1 MNKPTSSDG
10 WKDDYLSRLSRLSKN
25 QLMALAL
32 KLKQQQLEQGP
43 AAEPVAIVGVGCRLP
58 GGVAGPDDY
67 WALLRSAGSGIV
79 EMQDERWNMAAYFD
93 ADPEAGGRI
102 HTRSLGLVDEVDRFD
117 ADFFSISP
125 REAESMDPQQRLLL
139 EVAWE
144 AIERS
149 GHACASLEGRQ
160 VGVFVGMMNK
170 DYLHLN
176 APDITGE
183 AARHSPYYASGEAFS
198 IAAGRL
204 AYILGVHG
212 PCMTIDTACSSSLVA
227 VHLACRSLL
236 EDECELALAGG
247 TSLILSPEASI
258 VSSNAR
264 MLSPTGQCW
273 SFDHRADGYVRGEGC
288 AVVVLKRLSRALAD
302 GDPVLAVI
310 AGSAVNHDG
319 RSQGLTA
326 PNTAAQIAL
335 MREALRGAKL
345 DAAQIRYVEAHGTG
359 TPLGDPIEMNSIQ
372 AVYGE
377 ARDEAAP
384 LVIGSVKTQIGH
396 TEACA
401 GVAGLIKLALCVAHG
416 RVVPQ
421 RNFERLNPHITLRE
435 GVRLALR
442 DAPFG
447 GEPGARYGA
456 VNSFGFSGTNAHL
469 IVRDLPAAAPVA
481 PSLRGPRVLV
491 VSAASAAALDALL
504 LRYRDYLAPDRPE
517 PDWDALAYTS
527 QVGRNHFRE
536 RAALAA
542 DDITGLRAALDAAI
556 AARGAAGPTPAARQ
570 PAPREGWLF
579 GAFNMTPAELVAQL
593 RRGSGAFARRFD
605 ALAAR
610 AAPEWVA
617 RDEVLAYLA
626 GCAIVETLRDAGLQ
640 ADALAGADT
649 LGRLMAATAA
659 GLLSVDTVLAW
670 LPLDAA
676 ARDAALADWPA
687 LQPQIALV
695 DAGSGDPL
703 LDTWRDVARRR
714 AWLAQPGDPGP
725 AAVQE
730 VDQAIRWLAIG
741 DLDAAR
747 GDGMAAAPPLFPRES
762 GARSWDHA
770 WARLYRAGLSID
782 WSALHGTT
790 RPPRLVLPTYAFQ
803 RRRYWPSNAKV
814 AQLQAPTRQASA
826 EFRLTWQVAAPAD
839 APASGASPARRRIVL
854 AEAGGWSHAA
864 ELPGGPQ
871 WLPLPAD
878 WRDSQVLAALLA
890 SLELGA
896 AGGPVDLLFWL
907 SPARVGHA
915 FAASPVDA
923 ARRAADTARGL
934 RVIGQALLGLGEPAG
949 LRIGFA
955 TEGVEQVV
963 EADAG
968 QAPNLGDGVVGGF
981 ARTIGFEQPQ
991 WRPWVVDLDARADGA
1006 AQIALALDAVD
1017 DENDVAIRDGQRHVR
1032 RLAAVAVDV
1041 VQAADAAHAANGAN
1055 ATNATT
1061 NTALE
1066 AATRGDRAYLITGG
1080 LGGIGLALAR
1090 RLARDGAGELVLV
1103 SRRGPEDA
1111 EARAARDT
1119 LAAAGVPLTWVRAD
1133 VGDAEALRAGLTAV
1147 RLPLGGIYHAAGVLD
1162 DAPLQNLTDA
1172 HFTRV
1177 MHAKVAGAL
1186 NLERIAREAGVERFV
1201 LFSSVAAVV
1210 GSAGQANYASAN
1222 GFLAAL
1228 GRACRAT
1235 GLGATVIH
1243 WGPWAEAGMA
1253 GPERVRQKIERA
1265 GFVLIEP
1272 EAALDALQAVLA
1284 RGEAEAVIAR
1294 FDWARIADY
1303 LAERGARP
1311 LFDRVSTAP
1320 ARRAAKPAEA
1330 RGEALAEAVRE
1341 LLQQGEAAAARQMQA
1356 HAEAIVRKVLAID
1369 AGDAIDPARSLLE
1382 LGMDSLL
1389 SVELRNRFAAQWG
1402 LSLPVSL
1409 MFDCPSVAAVS
1420 RRLLDELRAKEGVKA
1435 GAGEGAGAGA
1445 DAAPD
1450 PASTAPSAAPRRED
1464 ARCDIAVIGMACRM
1478 PAGANDVGAFWDR
1491 LIAGTDMVRPFD
1503 GTRWDVPRFYTPG
1516 SAEDG
1521 KMVANDGG
1529 QIADVHGFDNR
1540 FFGIGDREAEYMD
1553 PQQRIALEVAWET
1566 LESAAYTP
1574 EQLAD
1579 GAGVFIGPG
1588 PSDFADLSQRH
1599 AGALVGLMGPGHHV
1613 SAIPGR
1619 IAHLFD
1625 WQGPCMAIDTAC
1637 SSSLVAVH
1645 VAAQHL
1651 RERECRVALAGG
1663 VNVILSPANNIV
1675 LSKAGMLSPAG
1686 RCRTFDARA
1695 DGYVRSDGCGMVL
1708 LKRLDDALAD
1718 GDAILG
1724 VIRGSAVNHN
1734 GQGQGLTAPSSR
1746 QQARLI
1752 EAALARAG
1760 TSPAEVRYVE
1770 AHGTGTPLG
1779 DPIEMAALKTTYGEH
1794 RDAADPLYVGAVK
1807 SAIGHTE
1814 SAAGVAGLIKVLLM
1828 MRHRMIP
1835 PTLHLDTLNP
1845 HLEIDPRTI
1854 RIPTAPLPLL
1864 AREDGTLSCAVS
1876 SFGFSGTNAHLIVAA
1891 PPREPARPAARDGR
1905 GLFAVSARSLPALAR
1920 LCERHAE
1927 HLERAGRAEPLAD
1940 LCASTLLGRR
1950 RFEHALCLYPDSHA
1964 ELVAQLRASAARLR
1978 QVPPPAA
1985 PATIDT
1991 LALRLVAGA
2000 VPPAATLAG
2009 WRDEPRFAAALAAA
2023 RDALSAARA
2032 AQAGGVAHEGIAAS
2046 LDADW
2051 FCVLHALSHCLAAFG
2066 IEPDRID
2073 YRGRLWLAAAPVYR
2087 AASLG
2092 EAARRF
2098 LGADPVPA
2106 PERLGGIALR
2116 AIEGGEEEGDARH
2129 EGEGGFLSL
2138 RDASGRATRHLDAAA
2153 GLDDE
2158 AWRRAFGALWE
2169 GARQVDWLAGLA
2181 GSGYRRV
2188 ALPAYP
2194 FEHRDCSRPARLP
2207 AGERSLEQLLE
2218 DLQAE

>member
-1 MNKPTSSDG
+1 MNKSASSAG
-10 WKDDYLSRLSRLSKN
+10 WKDEYLSRLSRLSKN

-32 KLKQQQLEQGP
+32 KLKQQQVEDGS
-43 AAEPVAIVGVGCRLP
+43 AAEPIAIVGVGCRLP

-67 WALLRSAGSGIV
+67 WALLRSAGSGIR
-79 EMQDERWNMAAYFD
+79 EMTSERWNMAAYYD
-93 ADPEAGGRI
+93 PDPEAGGRI

-149 GHACASLEGRQ
+149 GHACASLDGRR

-176 APDITGE
+176 APDVTG
-183 AARHSPYYASGEAFS
+183 ADARHSPYYASGEAFS

-236 EDECELALAGG
+236 DDECELALAGG

-273 SFDHRADGYVRGEGC
+273 TFDHRADGYVRGEGC

-302 GDPVLAVI
+302 GDPILAAI

-335 MREALRGAKL
+335 MRDALRAAKL
-345 DAAQIRYVEAHGTG
+345 DAARVSYVEAHGTG

-372 AVYGE
+372 AVYGDGR
-377 ARDEAAP
+377 RDDAP

-401 GVAGLIKLALCVAHG
+401 GVAGLIKLALCVAHD

-421 RNFERLNPHITLRE
+421 RNFERLNPHITLRD
-435 GVRLALR
+435 GVRLALSE
-442 DAPFG
+442 APFG
-447 GEPGARYGA
+447 GAAGARYGA

-469 IVRDLPAAAPVA
+469 IVRDVPPAAAGA
-481 PSLRGPRVLV
+481 PPARGPRVLA

-504 LRYRDYLAPDRPE
+504 LRYRDYLAEGESGVE

-536 RAALAA
+536 RVALTA
-542 DDITGLRAALDAAI
+542 DGIAGLRAALDATIDARA
-556 AARGAAGPTPAARQ
+556 AARAEASAQRAKAAPVDGMRWVFSAFDAAPAVVV
-570 PAPREGWLF
+570 E
-579 GAFNMTPAELVAQL
+579 QL
-593 RRGSGAFARRFD
+593 KQTSGAFAERFD
-605 ALAAR
+605 ALAAL
-610 AAPEWVA
+610 APDGVAA
-617 RDEVLAYLA
+617 RDDALAYLT
-626 GCAIVETLRDAGLQ
+626 GCAIFQTLMAAGLRP
-640 ADALAGADT
+640 DAVAGRDSG
-649 LGRLMAATAA
+649 GRLVAATAA
-659 GLLSVDTVLAW
+659 GLVSVETVLAW
-670 LPLDAA
+670 LPLDAG
-676 ARDAALADWPA
+676 ARDLALAGWPLA
-687 LQPQIALV
+687 QPDVALV
-695 DAGSGDPL
+695 DAGSGASRVE
-703 LDTWRDVARRR
+703 TWRDATRRR
-714 AWLAQPGDPGP
+714 DWLAMPADEP
-725 AAVQE
+725 AAHDVAE
-730 VDQAIRWLAIG
+730 GAQAAGRRLEIG
-741 DLDAAR
+741 DATLPAGLASQ
-747 GDGMAAAPPLFPRES
+747 ALFSREPAS
-762 GARSWDHA
+762 RSWDRA
-770 WARLYRAGLSID
+770 WAALYVSGLSPD
-782 WSALHGTT
+782 WSALYGAT
-790 RPPRLVLPTYAFQ
+790 RPRRLVLPTYAFQ
-803 RRRYWPSNAKV
+803 RRRYWPRNAKV
-814 AQLQAPTRQASA
+814 AQLQASPLQGGAA
-826 EFRLTWQVAAPAD
+826 FRLVWQAAAPTSDTAHET
-839 APASGASPARRRIVL
+839 APARRRIVL
-854 AEAGGWSHAA
+854 AEPGDWQHAA
-864 ELPGGPQ
+864 ALPPGVQ
-871 WLPLPAD
+871 WQALPAG
-878 WRDSQVLAALLA
+878 WRDAGVLAGELAALALD
-890 SLELGA
+890 A

-907 SPARVGHA
+907 APSRAGLDGTARQAALARHA
-915 FAASPVDA
+915 AQ
-923 ARRAADTARGL
+923 TARGL
-934 RVIGQALLGLGEPAG
+934 RVIGQTLLGLGDTAG
-949 LRIGFA
+949 LRVGFV
-955 TEGVEQVV
+955 TEGVERVGD
-963 EADAG
+963 ADEG
-968 QAPNLGDGVVGGF
+968 IMPNVADGVVAGF
-981 ARTIGFEQPQ
+981 AKTLGFEQPH

-1006 AQIALALDAVD
+1006 VRAAQIVLALDAGD
-1017 DENDVAIRDGQRHVR
+1017 GENDVAIRDGRRHVR
-1032 RLAAVAVDV
+1032 RLAVVAPD
-1041 VQAADAAHAANGAN
+1041 AADAANVADAVRDAPV
-1055 ATNATT
+1055 
-1061 NTALE
+1061 
-1066 AATRGDRAYLITGG
+1066 RGDRAYLITGG

-1090 RLARDGAGELVLV
+1090 RLGRAGAGELVLV
-1103 SRRGPEDA
+1103 SRRGPDDA
-1111 EARAARDT
+1111 DACAARDA

-1133 VGDAEALRAGLTAV
+1133 VADHDALRAGLAAV
-1147 RLPLGGIYHAAGVLD
+1147 RLPLGGIFHAAGVLD

-1172 HFTRV
+1172 HFERV
-1177 MHAKVAGAL
+1177 MRAKVAGTL
-1186 NLERIAREAGVERFV
+1186 NLDRIAREAGVERFV
-1201 LFSSVAAVV
+1201 LFSSVAAIV
-1210 GSAGQANYASAN
+1210 GSAGQANYAGAN

-1228 GRACRAT
+1228 GRARRAG
-1235 GLGATVIH
+1235 GLPATVIH

-1253 GPERVRQKIERA
+1253 SAGRVRQKIERA
-1265 GFVLIEP
+1265 GFVLLEP
-1272 EAALDALQAVLA
+1272 DAALDALEAALA
-1284 RGEAEAVIAR
+1284 RPEAEAVIAR
-1294 FDWARIADY
+1294 FDWTRIADY
-1303 LAERGARP
+1303 LAERTAQP
-1311 LFDRVSTAP
+1311 LFDLVSGAA
-1320 ARRAAKPAEA
+1320 ARPAAKPAGPA
-1330 RGEALAEAVRE
+1330 GDRLADFVRA
-1341 LLQQGEAAAARQMQA
+1341 LLQQTDAVARKQMEA
-1356 HAEAIVRKVLAID
+1356 HVEATVRDVLAID

-1389 SVELRNRFAAQWG
+1389 SVELRNRFAAQLQ

-1420 RRLLDELRAKEGVKA
+1420 RRLLDDLRAR
-1435 GAGEGAGAGA
+1435 
-1445 DAAPD
+1445 DAAQAPQPPQSPRPQPD
-1450 PASTAPSAAPRRED
+1450 DAAAPAAALPVPPRAEA

-1478 PAGANDVGAFWDR
+1478 PAGANDVDTFWDQ
-1491 LIAGTDMVRPFD
+1491 LLAGADMVRPFD
-1503 GTRWDVPRFYTPG
+1503 GTRWDVSRFYAPG
-1516 SAEDG
+1516 SADDG

-1599 AGALVGLMGPGHHV
+1599 AKALVGLMGPGHHV

-1686 RCRTFDARA
+1686 RCRAFDAGA

-1718 GDAILG
+1718 GDTIHG

-1760 TSPAEVRYVE
+1760 TRPSEVRYVE

-1779 DPIEMAALKTTYGEH
+1779 DPIEMAALKATYGAR

-1835 PTLHLDTLNP
+1835 PTLHLKTLNP
-1845 HLEIDPRTI
+1845 HLEIDPRAI
-1854 RIPTAPLPLL
+1854 RIPTAPQPLV
-1864 AREDGTLSCAVS
+1864 ARDDGALTCAVS

-1891 PPREPARPAARDGR
+1891 PPARPAARDGR
-1905 GLFAVSARSLPALAR
+1905 GAFAVSARTLPALAR
-1920 LCERHAE
+1920 LCERHAR
-1927 HLERAGRAEPLAD
+1927 HLERFGAADALAD
-1940 LCASTLLGRR
+1940 LCATTLAGRR
-1950 RFEHALCLYPDSHA
+1950 RFEHAVCLYPDSLA
-1964 ELVAQLRASAARLR
+1964 DLIAQLRATAARLR
-1978 QVPPPAA
+1978 RGQAGA
-1985 PATIDT
+1985 PAVIDT
-1991 LALRLVAGA
+1991 LALRFVAGA
-2000 VPPAATLAG
+2000 ALPAATPAG
-2009 WRDEPRFAAALAAA
+2009 WRGEPRFAAALAAA
-2023 RDALSAARA
+2023 RAALA
-2032 AQAGGVAHEGIAAS
+2032 AQPGGHAAGRIDAVPEAA
-2046 LDADW
+2046 W
-2051 FCVLHALSHCLAAFG
+2051 FCVLHALATCVAAFG
-2066 IEPDRID
+2066 VEPDELV
-2073 YRGRLWLAAAPVYR
+2073 YRGRMWLAAAAVYR
-2087 AASLG
+2087 ECSLD

-2098 LGADPVPA
+2098 MAADPAPA
-2106 PERLGGIALR
+2106 PERLGRIALR
-2116 AIEGGEEEGDARH
+2116 AAGGDERGEGGEG
-2129 EGEGGFLSL
+2129 GGFLAL
-2138 RDASGRATRHLDAAA
+2138 RDANGRATGFLDAAA
-2153 GLDDE
+2153 GLDDD
-2158 AWRRAFGALWE
+2158 AWRRAFGALWA
-2169 GARQVDWLAGLA
+2169 GARPVDWQAGFA

-2188 ALPAYP
+2188 VLPAYP
-2194 FEHRDCSRPARLP
+2194 FEHRDCSRPARLA

>member
-43 AAEPVAIVGVGCRLP
+43 AAEPIAIVGVGCRLP

-79 EMQDERWNMAAYFD
+79 EMQDQRWNMAAYFD

-149 GHACASLEGRQ
+149 GHACASLDGRQ

-326 PNTAAQIAL
+326 PNTAAQMAL

-345 DAAQIRYVEAHGTG
+345 DAARIRYVEAHGTG

-377 ARDEAAP
+377 ARDEASP

-401 GVAGLIKLALCVAHG
+401 GVAGLIKLALCVAHD

-421 RNFERLNPHITLRE
+421 RNFERLNPHITLRD

-442 DAPFG
+442 DEPFG
-447 GEPGARYGA
+447 GEAGARYGA

-469 IVRDLPAAAPVA
+469 IVRDLPPAAPVA
-481 PSLRGPRVLV
+481 PSLRGPGVLA
-491 VSAASAAALDALL
+491 VSATNAAALDALL
-504 LRYRDYLAPDRPE
+504 LRYRDYLAPGRPE
-517 PDWDALAYTS
+517 PDWEALAYTS

-536 RAALAA
+536 RVALTA
-542 DDITGLRAALDAAI
+542 DDIAGLRAALDAAI
-556 AARGAAGPTPAARQ
+556 AARAAAAATAHDEWPPAAR
-570 PAPREGWLF
+570 AGWVF
-579 GAFNMTPAELVAQL
+579 GVFDMTPSELVAQL
-593 RRGSGAFARRFD
+593 RRSSGAFARRFD
-605 ALAAR
+605 ALVAR
-610 AAPEWVA
+610 AAPELAA
-617 RDEVLAYLA
+617 RDDVLAYLT
-626 GCAIVETLRDAGLQ
+626 GCAIVETLRDAGLH
-640 ADALAGADT
+640 ADALAGADP
-649 LGRLMAATAA
+649 LGRLVAATAA
-659 GLLSVDTVLAW
+659 GLVSVDTVLAW

-676 ARDAALADWPA
+676 ARDVALADWPA
-687 LQPQIALV
+687 LPPEIALV
-695 DAGSGDPL
+695 DAGSGESR
-703 LDTWRDVARRR
+703 LDTWRDAARRR
-714 AWLAQPGDPGP
+714 AWLAQPVEPVP
-725 AAVQE
+725 AAQQGGDE
-730 VDQAIRWLAIG
+730 AIRWLAIG
-741 DLDAAR
+741 DLNAA
-747 GDGMAAAPPLFPRES
+747 GGKSPAAAPFLFPREFAS
-762 GARSWDHA
+762 RSWDPA
-770 WARLYRAGLSID
+770 WAMLYRSGLSLD
-782 WSALHGTT
+782 WSGLYGTT

-803 RRRYWPSNAKV
+803 RRRYWPRNAKV
-814 AQLQAPTRQASA
+814 EQLRAPTRQASA
-826 EFRLTWQVAAPAD
+826 EFRLVWQPAAAPVD
-839 APASGASPARRRIVL
+839 ISASGAAPARRRIVL
-854 AEAGGWSHAA
+854 AEPGAWSDAA
-864 ELPGGPQ
+864 ELPAGLQ
-871 WLPLPAD
+871 WLPLPEG
-878 WRDSQVLAALLA
+878 WRDAQVLAGLLA
-890 SLELGA
+890 SLEPGA
-896 AGGPVDLLFWL
+896 AGAALDLLFWL
-907 SPARVGHA
+907 SPSRVERD
-915 FAASPVDA
+915 DA
-923 ARRAADTARGL
+923 ARRAADTTRGL
-934 RVIGQALLGLGEPAG
+934 CVIGQALLALGESAG
-949 LRIGFA
+949 MRIGFA

-963 EADAG
+963 EADAR
-968 QAPNLGDGVVGGF
+968 QAPNVGDGVVAGF
-981 ARTIGFEQPQ
+981 VKTLGFEQPQ

-1006 AQIALALDAVD
+1006 AQIVLALDAAD
-1017 DENDVAIRDGQRHVR
+1017 DENDVAIRDRQRHVR
-1032 RLAAVAVDV
+1032 RLAAATADAADETHTVDAID
-1041 VQAADAAHAANGAN
+1041 AADAAEASKN
-1055 ATNATT
+1055 AI
-1061 NTALE
+1061 E
-1066 AATRGDRAYLITGG
+1066 AAREAPARGDRAYLITGG

-1111 EARAARDT
+1111 EARAAHDM

-1133 VGDAEALRAGLTAV
+1133 VGDSEALRAGLAAV

-1172 HFTRV
+1172 HFARV

-1186 NLERIAREAGVERFV
+1186 NLDRIAREAGVERFV

-1228 GRACRAT
+1228 GRARRAE

-1284 RGEAEAVIAR
+1284 RDEAEAVIAR

-1303 LAERGARP
+1303 LDDRGARP
-1311 LFDRVSTAP
+1311 LFDQVSTAP
-1320 ARRAAKPAEA
+1320 ARPAGASVEM
-1330 RGEALAEAVRE
+1330 RGEALADAVRE

-1420 RRLLDELRAKEGVKA
+1420 RRLLDELRSKEG
-1435 GAGEGAGAGA
+1435 
-1445 DAAPD
+1445 
-1450 PASTAPSAAPRRED
+1450 TAAPRAAAIEMAAGAPRRDE

-1478 PAGANDVGAFWDR
+1478 PAGANDVGAFWDQ
-1491 LIAGTDMVRPFD
+1491 LISGTDMVRPFD

-1516 SAEDG
+1516 STEDG

-1686 RCRTFDARA
+1686 RCRTFDVGA

-1734 GQGQGLTAPSSR
+1734 GRGQGLTAPSSR

-1760 TSPAEVRYVE
+1760 TPPSEIRYVE

-1779 DPIEMAALKTTYGEH
+1779 DPIEMAALKATYGAH

-1835 PTLHLDTLNP
+1835 PTLHLNTLNP
-1845 HLEIDPRTI
+1845 HLEIDSRTI
-1854 RIPTAPLPLL
+1854 RIPTAPQPLL

-1891 PPREPARPAARDGR
+1891 PPGKPARPLARSGR

-1920 LCERHAE
+1920 LCERHAV
-1927 HLERAGRAEPLAD
+1927 HLARAGTAEPLAD

-1950 RFEHALCLYPDSHA
+1950 RFEHVLCLYPDSHA
-1964 ELVAQLRASAARLR
+1964 ELIAQLHASAARLR
-1978 QVPPPAA
+1978 QAPAPAA
-1985 PATIDT
+1985 PAAIDT

-2000 VPPAATLAG
+2000 ALPTATLAG
-2009 WRDEPRFAAALAAA
+2009 WHDEPRFAAALAAA
-2023 RDALSAARA
+2023 RDALSAA
-2032 AQAGGVAHEGIAAS
+2032 QAGGPAGEGAPAS
-2046 LDADW
+2046 LDAAW
-2051 FCVLHALSHCLAAFG
+2051 FCVLHALSHCMAAFG
-2066 IEPDRID
+2066 VEPDRID
-2073 YRGRLWLAAAPVYR
+2073 YRGRLWLAAAPIHQ
-2087 AASLG
+2087 AGSLD

-2098 LGADPVPA
+2098 LAADPAPA
-2106 PERLGGIALR
+2106 PKRLGGIALR
-2116 AIEGGEEEGDARH
+2116 PADQCEGD
-2129 EGEGGFLSL
+2129 EGEGGFLML

-2169 GARQVDWLAGLA
+2169 GGRRVDWLAGFA